1 MTDSCGMARWNI
13 DIPWLKLQE
22 GTSGGRIMM
31 VEGDGTF
38 ADG

>member
-1 MTDSCGMARWNI
+1 MTDSCGMVRWNI
-13 DIPWLKLQE
+13 DIAWLKLQE

-31 VEGDGTF
+31 AEEDGTI